1 MSVVLVDLGY
11 GNIGSIAIAFERLGA
26 AVTLTAD
33 PSEIEAAERVALPG
47 VGAAGY
53 AMGRIDA
60 LGLREALIRRT
71 RPLLGICLG
80 MQLLFEASEEE
91 DTRCLGLIPGKV
103 RRLEPGPGLTV
114 PHMGWSR
121 LEVTDETSG
130 LADGDYVY
138 FAHSFACDDGPA
150 SIATA
155 QHGRAIPAAVRQ
167 DHLLGAQFHPER
179 SAAAGARFLEAFLS
193 C

>member
-1 MSVVLVDLGY
+1 VSVVLVDLGY
-11 GNIGSIAIAFERLGA
+11 GNIGSIAVAFQRLGA
-26 AVTLTAD
+26 EVELTAD
-33 PSEIEAAERVALPG
+33 ATAIAAAERVALPG

-53 AMGRIDA
+53 AMARIDA
-60 LGLREALIRRT
+60 LGLRETLTGLT

-91 DTRCLGLIPGKV
+91 DTPCLGLLRGKV
-103 RRLEPGPGLTV
+103 RKLQPAPGLTV

-121 LEVTDETSG
+121 LDVTDQGCG
-130 LADGDYVY
+130 LATGDYVY
-138 FAHSFACDDGPA
+138 FAHSFACDDGSA

-155 QHGRAIPAAVRQ
+155 QHGRNIPAAVRQ
-167 DHLLGAQFHPER
+167 GHLLGAQFHPER
-179 SAAAGARFLEAFLS
+179 SAGPGARFLEAFLA